1 MKFYSTNNKDL
12 NEDFRTALF
21 KGMPSDKGLYMPHFL
36 PDLSKLFNKENK
48 MSFQEVS
55 FEISKKFLDEDLS
68 KNQIQNI
75 IESCITFDAPNKK
88 IKKNLYCLELF
99 HGPTLA
105 FKDFGARFMAQCM
118 QNLRD
123 NSSKEINILVA
134 TSGDTGGAVA
144 NGFYDVDGI
153 NVIILYPKGKVS
165 EIQEKQLTTLD
176 KNIFAL
182 EVDGTFDDCQKLVKK
197 AFLDDKLNEQINL
210 SSANSINIAR
220 LIPQSFYYA
229 HSYMQL
235 DNKKLPAIFSVPCG
249 NFGNITAGL
258 LIKKMGLPLEKIIA
272 STNSNDVIPKFLETG
287 KFSPRPSIQTISNA
301 MDVGNP
307 SNIVRIMDLYQT
319 IEKLKKDM
327 ISWSFNEIETS
338 NLIKEFF
345 IEKKY
350 LLDPHTSV
358 ALLGILKY
366 EKKQSQNFNKIF
378 LGTAHPA
385 KFIDVV
391 EKNINCNIKL
401 PKRLNK
407 LLSLEKKSALL
418 KNNYDEFY
426 DYLLSSFQ

>member
-1 MKFYSTNNKDL
+1 
-12 NEDFRTALF
+12 
-21 KGMPSDKGLYMPHFL
+21 
-36 PDLSKLFNKENK
+36 
-48 MSFQEVS
+48 
-55 FEISKKFLDEDLS
+55 
-68 KNQIQNI
+68 
-75 IESCITFDAPNKK
+75 
-88 IKKNLYCLELF
+88 
-99 HGPTLA
+99 
-105 FKDFGARFMAQCM
+105 MAQCM
-118 QNLRD
+118 QSLRD

-176 KNIFAL
+176 KNVFAL

-210 SSANSINIAR
+210 SSANSINIAK

-229 HSYMQL
+229 HSYLQL

-319 IEKLKKDM
+319 IEKLKMDM

-338 NLIKEFF
+338 NLIKKFF

-378 LGTAHPA
+378 LGTTHPA

-407 LLSLEKKSALL
+407 LLSLEKKSVLL
-418 KNNYDEFY
+418 KK
-426 DYLLSSFQ
+426 

>member
-21 KGMPSDKGLYMPHFL
+21 KGMPSDKGLYMPRFYL
-36 PDLSKLFNKENK
+36 IYLSCLIKKIGCLFKRYRLK
-48 MSFQEVS
+48 FQE
-55 FEISKKFLDEDLS
+55 FLDEDLS

-88 IKKNLYCLELF
+88 IEKNLYCLELF

-118 QNLRD
+118 QRLRD

-153 NVIILYPKGKVS
+153 NVIILYPKGKIS

-220 LIPQSFYYA
+220 LIPQSFI
-229 HSYMQL
+229 M
-235 DNKKLPAIFSVPCG
+235 
-249 NFGNITAGL
+249 
-258 LIKKMGLPLEKIIA
+258 LIHIA
-272 STNSNDVIPKFLETG
+272 
-287 KFSPRPSIQTISNA
+287 
-301 MDVGNP
+301 
-307 SNIVRIMDLYQT
+307 VR
-319 IEKLKKDM
+319 
-327 ISWSFNEIETS
+327 
-338 NLIKEFF
+338 
-345 IEKKY
+345 
-350 LLDPHTSV
+350 
-358 ALLGILKY
+358 
-366 EKKQSQNFNKIF
+366 
-378 LGTAHPA
+378 
-385 KFIDVV
+385 
-391 EKNINCNIKL
+391 
-401 PKRLNK
+401 
-407 LLSLEKKSALL
+407 
-418 KNNYDEFY
+418 
-426 DYLLSSFQ
+426 

>member
-21 KGMPSDKGLYMPHFL
+21 KGMPSDKGLYMPRFL

-48 MSFQEVS
+48 MSFRELS

-88 IKKNLYCLELF
+88 IEKNLYCLELF

-118 QNLRD
+118 QSLRD

-176 KNIFAL
+176 KNVFAL

-287 KFSPRPSIQTISNA
+287 KFSPKPSIQTISNA

-319 IEKLKKDM
+319 IEKLKMDM

-350 LLDPHTSV
+350 ILDPHTSV

-407 LLSLEKKSALL
+407 LLSLEKKSVLL

>member
-12 NEDFRTALF
+12 NEDFRKALF
-21 KGMPSDKGLYMPHFL
+21 KGMPSDKGLYMPRFL
-36 PDLSKLFNKENK
+36 PDLSKLFNKENR
-48 MSFQEVS
+48 MSFQEIS
-55 FEISKKFLDEDLS
+55 FEISKKFLDDDLS

-118 QNLRD
+118 QSLRD
-123 NSSKEINILVA
+123 NSSKQINILVA

-176 KNIFAL
+176 KNVFAL